1 MIMNCLETRRA
12 FATFW
17 RRSLAAEERAAVTS
31 HLAECSRCDR
41 SFRVFAL
48 TAPVLHG
55 APGRLRAV
63 GRPVPIPASC
73 SGKLGGGASGRWGG
87 VAAVLAM
94 GAAAAVT
101 LYFSPPPRA
110 SFEDAIGT
118 AAPYRAV
125 TSDSRENLFGQ
136 DELDHSTAPAP
147 NQVESG
153 HGRKD
158 GIAG

>member
-12 FATFW
+12 FAAYW
-17 RRSLAAEERAAVTS
+17 RRALAAEERAAVTS
-31 HLAECSRCDR
+31 HLAECGRCDH

-55 APGRLRAV
+55 APGTQRAM
-63 GRPVPIPASC
+63 GRPAPIPASRIA
-73 SGKLGGGASGRWGG
+73 KVGGGASGRWSG

-101 LYFSPPPRA
+101 LYFSPPPRV

-118 AAPYRAV
+118 ATPYSAV
-125 TSDSRENLFGQ
+125 TSDSRESLFGQ

-153 HGRKD
+153 QGHKD

>member
-1 MIMNCLETRRA
+1 MMMNCLETRRT

-31 HLAECSRCDR
+31 HLAECGRCDH

-55 APGRLRAV
+55 APGTPRAM
-63 GRPVPIPASC
+63 GRPAPIPASRIA
-73 SGKLGGGASGRWGG
+73 KLGGGASGRWGG
-87 VAAVLAM
+87 VAAVFAM

-101 LYFSPPPRA
+101 LYFSPPPRV

-118 AAPYRAV
+118 ATAYRAV
-125 TSDSRENLFGQ
+125 TSDSRESLFGQ

-153 HGRKD
+153 QGRKD